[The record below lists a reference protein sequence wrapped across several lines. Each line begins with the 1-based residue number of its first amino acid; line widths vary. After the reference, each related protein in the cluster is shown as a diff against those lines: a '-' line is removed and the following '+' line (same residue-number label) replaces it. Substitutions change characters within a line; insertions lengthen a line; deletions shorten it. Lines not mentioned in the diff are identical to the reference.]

1 MLHFK
6 PAVTTAELEGIL
18 TLQAANLERN
28 ITTETLESQGFV
40 TVNHNFELL
49 QRMNNLE
56 AHIIGKDAEQ
66 VCAYALAMV
75 RAMRNDVPVLVP
87 MFEMIEQQTYQ
98 GQPIK
103 EMNYIVVGQVCVGEG
118 YRGMGNFDA
127 LYAAYKTF
135 LSPRYACC
143 ITEIA
148 TRNQRSIRAHQR
160 VGFEL
165 LHRFVAPNGE
175 EWDIVIWKW

>member
-6 PAVTTAELEGIL
+6 PATTIIELEGIL
-18 TLQAANLERN
+18 SLQAANLERN
-28 ITTETLESQGFV
+28 ITIKTLESQGFV
-40 TVNHNFELL
+40 TVNHDFELL

-56 AHIIGKDAEQ
+56 AHIIGKDAEI
-66 VCAYALAMV
+66 VGAYCLAMV
-75 RAMRNDVPVLVP
+75 RAMRNEVPVLVP
-87 MFEMIEQQTYQ
+87 MFEMIDQQYYQ
-98 GQPIK
+98 GQAVK
-103 EMNYIVVGQVCVGEG
+103 EMNYIVVGQVCVGEA
-118 YRGMGNFDA
+118 YRAMGNFDA
-127 LYAAYKTF
+127 LYTAYKAF
-135 LSPRYACC
+135 LSPRYECC